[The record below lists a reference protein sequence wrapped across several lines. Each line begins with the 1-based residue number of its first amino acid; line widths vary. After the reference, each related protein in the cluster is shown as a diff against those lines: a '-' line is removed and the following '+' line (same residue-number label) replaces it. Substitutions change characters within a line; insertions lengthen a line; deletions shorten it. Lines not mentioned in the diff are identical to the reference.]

1 MNFETVIGL
10 EVHCEL
16 KTKSKM
22 FSGAPVTFGEAPNT
36 NANIV
41 DMGMTGAMPVLNKS
55 GVEFAIRVCS
65 ALNMEID
72 ELVQFDRKNYYYSD
86 LPKGFQITQDRFPIG
101 RNGTMKIEV
110 NGQTQVIEIERL
122 HMEEDTAKQ
131 LHFDDYS
138 LIDYNRAGIP
148 LIEIVTKPTI
158 RSGAA
163 AAAYLERLRQIFLF
177 TEVSDAKMEE
187 GSMRCDVNVSIR
199 PYGSEKFGT
208 RTEIKNLNSIS
219 NVQKAI
225 EFEVARQEKV
235 LISGGEVLVIE
246 SLTAGIVARVSWIVL
261 VTNVSFTN
269 FRSQETRRYDE
280 DSKETV
286 VMRAK
291 GDAVD
296 YKYYPEPNIL
306 PIRLNHQWVEGIIER
321 IPEMPESRVAR
332 YINEYKIPK
341 TDALILVQTKEVSDF
356 FDATV
361 AYTKHYK
368 IASNWLLGE
377 VQAYLNKNNLIITDT
392 NITPEY
398 LAKMINYIQ
407 DGTISSKQG
416 KKVFEI
422 LMNEG
427 KDPEIIIEENNM
439 KQISSP
445 EELTKII
452 NEVLDNN
459 PQSIED
465 YSNGKDRAVGFLVG
479 QIMKKTGGQANP
491 GLTSKFSKKKI

>member
-22 FSGAPVTFGEAPNT
+22 FSGAPVTFGQAPNT
-36 NANIV
+36 NVNIV
-41 DMGMTGAMPVLNKS
+41 DMGMTGAMPVLNKA
-55 GVEFAIRVCS
+55 GVEYAIRVCS

-72 ELVQFDRKNYYYSD
+72 ELVCFDRKNYYYSD
-86 LPKGFQITQDRFPIG
+86 LPKGFQITQDRHPIG
-101 RNGTMKIEV
+101 RNGTMNIEV
-110 NGQTQVIEIERL
+110 DGRKQVIEIERL

-163 AAAYLERLRQIFLF
+163 AAAYLEKLRQILLF
-177 TEVSDAKMEE
+177 TDVSDAKMEE

-199 PYGSEKFGT
+199 PFGSDKFGT

-225 EFEVARQEKV
+225 EYEVARQEKV
-235 LISGGEVLVIE
+235 LISGGEVL
-246 SLTAGIVARVSWIVL
+246 
-261 VTNVSFTN
+261 
-269 FRSQETRRYDE
+269 QETRRYDE
-280 DSKETV
+280 DKKETV

-306 PIRLNHQWVEGIIER
+306 PIRLDHKWVEEIIAN
-321 IPEMPESRVAR
+321 IPEMPESRVKR
-332 YINEYKIPK
+332 YINYYSIPK
-341 TDALILVQTKEVSDF
+341 TDALILVQTKEISDF
-356 FDATV
+356 FEAVVKD
-361 AYTKHYK
+361 TKYYK
-368 IASNWLLGE
+368 IACNWMLGE
-377 VQAYLNKNNLIITDT
+377 VQAYLNKNNLTIQDT
-392 NITPEY
+392 KLTPEY
-398 LAKMINYIQ
+398 LAKMINFIQ

-416 KKVFEI
+416 KKVFEL
-422 LMNEG
+422 LMKQG
-427 KDPEIIIEENNM
+427 KDPEIIIEENHM

-445 EELTKII
+445 EELTVII
-452 NEVLDNN
+452 NEVLDANE
-459 PQSIED
+459 QSIED
-465 YSNGKDRAVGFLVG
+465 YRNGKDRAVGFLVG

-491 GLTSKFSKKKI
+491 AVTNKLLVTLLKQRIS

>member
-10 EVHCEL
+10 EVHVEL
-16 KTKSKM
+16 
-22 FSGAPVTFGEAPNT
+22 NT
-36 NANIV
+36 NSKIFSPTSAHFGNEQNTNTNVIDWSFPGV
-41 DMGMTGAMPVLNKS
+41 LPVLNK
-55 GVEFAIRVCS
+55 GVVDAGIKAAL
-65 ALNMEID
+65 ALNMDIH
-72 ELVQFDRKNYYYSD
+72 QHMHFDRKNYFYPD
-86 LPKGFQITQDRFPIG
+86 NPKAYQISQFDEPIG
-101 RNGTMKIEV
+101 YNGWIEV
-110 NGQTQVIEIERL
+110 QLEDGTTKKIGIERAHL
-122 HMEEDTAKQ
+122 EEDAGKNT
-131 LHFDDYS
+131 HGTDGFSY
-138 LIDYNRAGIP
+138 IDLNRQGVP
-148 LIEIVTKPTI
+148 LIEIVSEADM
-158 RSGAA
+158 RSPEEAY
-163 AAAYLERLRQIFLF
+163 AYLTALK
-177 TEVSDAKMEE
+177 EVIQYTGISDVKMEE
-187 GSMRCDVNVSIR
+187 GSMRVDANISLR
-199 PYGSEKFGT
+199 PYGQEEFGT
-208 RTEIKNLNSIS
+208 KTELKNLNSFS
-219 NVQKAI
+219 NVRKGL
-225 EFEVARQEKV
+225 EYEVQRQAKI
-235 LISGGEVLVIE
+235 LRSGGVI
-246 SLTAGIVARVSWIVL
+246 R
-261 VTNVSFTN
+261 
-269 FRSQETRRYDE
+269 QETRRYDE

-491 GLTSKFSKKKI
+491 GLTSKLLIELLKQRIS

>member
-22 FSGAPVTFGEAPNT
+22 FSGAPVTFGQAPNT
-36 NANIV
+36 NVNIV
-41 DMGMTGAMPVLNKS
+41 DLGMTGAMPVLNKA
-55 GVEFAIRVCS
+55 GVEYAIRVCS

-72 ELVQFDRKNYYYSD
+72 ELVCFDRKNYYYSD
-86 LPKGFQITQDRFPIG
+86 LPKGFQITQDRHPIG
-101 RNGTMKIEV
+101 RNGIMNIEV
-110 NGQTQVIEIERL
+110 NGQKQVIEIERL

-148 LIEIVTKPTI
+148 LIEIVTRPTI

-163 AAAYLERLRQIFLF
+163 AAAYLEKLRQILLF
-177 TEVSDAKMEE
+177 TDVSDAKMEE

-199 PYGSEKFGT
+199 PFGSDKFGT

-225 EFEVARQEKV
+225 EYEVARQEKV
-235 LISGGEVLVIE
+235 LISGGEVL
-246 SLTAGIVARVSWIVL
+246 
-261 VTNVSFTN
+261 
-269 FRSQETRRYDE
+269 QETRRYDE
-280 DSKETV
+280 DKKETV

-306 PIRLNHQWVEGIIER
+306 PIRLDHQWVEDIIAR
-321 IPEMPESRVAR
+321 IPEMPESRVER

-341 TDALILVQTKEVSDF
+341 TDALILVQTKEISDF
-356 FDATV
+356 FEAV
-361 AYTKHYK
+361 VNHTKYYK
-368 IASNWLLGE
+368 IACNWMLGE

-392 NITPEY
+392 KMAPEY

-422 LMNEG
+422 LIKEG

-445 EELTKII
+445 EELTVII
-452 NEVLDNN
+452 NEVLDANS
-459 PQSIED
+459 QSIED
-465 YSNGKDRAVGFLVG
+465 YRNGKDRAVGFLIG

-491 GLTSKFSKKKI
+491 AVSNKLLVELLKQRIS

>member
-225 EFEVARQEKV
+225 DLSGLGLDQIEENDEEFSIGAMVTLRQIELHEGLNTWSQGAVKESVTHIVGVQFRNLATVGGSIFGKFGFSDV
-235 LISGGEVLVIE
+235 LSCFL
-246 SLTAGIVARVSWIVL
+246 A
-261 VTNVSFTN
+261 F
-269 FRSQETRRYDE
+269 
-280 DSKETV
+280 DSYVE
-286 VMRAK
+286 
-291 GDAVD
+291 
-296 YKYYPEPNIL
+296 L
-306 PIRLNHQWVEGIIER
+306 HHEGIIPLDQFAANKYPNDILVR
-321 IPEMPESRVAR
+321 LIIKKHPQESVYLSHR
-332 YINEYKIPK
+332 NTK
-341 TDALILVQTKEVSDF
+341 TDFPVLTCAVS
-356 FDATV
+356 
-361 AYTKHYK
+361 
-368 IASNWLLGE
+368 LGE
-377 VQAYLNKNNLIITDT
+377 KEAYAVVGARPSRACRVRLSDQWMEQIKDD
-392 NITPEY
+392 EGRRK
-398 LAKMINYIQ
+398 LADEVTGQMNFGSNMRASAAYREQ
-407 DGTISSKQG
+407 LSKVLLRRG
-416 KKVFEI
+416 FEQ
-422 LMNEG
+422 L
-427 KDPEIIIEENNM
+427 EERRE
-439 KQISSP
+439 K
-445 EELTKII
+445 
-452 NEVLDNN
+452 
-459 PQSIED
+459 
-465 YSNGKDRAVGFLVG
+465 
-479 QIMKKTGGQANP
+479 
-491 GLTSKFSKKKI
+491 

>member
-1 MNFETVIGL
+1 MNFEVVIGL

-22 FSGAPVTFGEAPNT
+22 FSAAPVSFGEEANT
-36 NANIV
+36 KVNVV
-41 DMGMTGAMPVLNKS
+41 DLAMPGVMPVLNKA
-55 GVEFAIRVCS
+55 GVEYAIRVCH

-72 ELVQFDRKNYYYSD
+72 ELVCFDRKNYYYSD
-86 LPKGFQITQDRFPIG
+86 LPKGFQITQDRRPIG
-101 RNGTMKIEV
+101 RNGTMDLNIDG
-110 NGQTQVIEIERL
+110 NLQTIEIERL

-131 LHFDDYS
+131 VHFDDCT

-158 RSGAA
+158 RSAKG
-163 AAAYLERLRQIFLF
+163 AAAYLEKLRQIFLF

-187 GSMRCDVNVSIR
+187 GSMRCDVNISLR
-199 PYGSEKFGT
+199 PFGSNEFGI

-225 EFEVARQEKV
+225 EFETKRQEAL
-235 LISGGEVLVIE
+235 LISGDKVL
-246 SLTAGIVARVSWIVL
+246 
-261 VTNVSFTN
+261 
-269 FRSQETRRYDE
+269 QETRRYDE
-280 DSKETV
+280 DLKETV
-286 VMRAK
+286 LMRAK

-306 PIRLNHQWVEGIIER
+306 PIRLDHNWVEEIKANL
-321 IPEMPESRVAR
+321 PKMPDVRVEE
-332 YINEYKIPK
+332 YINKYMIPK
-341 TDALILVQTKEVSDF
+341 TDALILVQSKEIADF
-356 FDATV
+356 FEDTIK
-361 AYTKHYK
+361 YTKHYK
-368 IASNWLLGE
+368 LVSNWILGE
-377 VQAYLNKNNLIITDT
+377 IQAYLNKVNVIITQT
-392 NITPEY
+392 KINGEY

-407 DGTISSKQG
+407 DGIISSKQA
-416 KKVFEI
+416 KIVFEI
-422 LMNEG
+422 LINEG

-459 PQSIED
+459 LSSIED
-465 YSNGKDRAVGFLVG
+465 YRGGKDRAIGFLVG
-479 QIMKKTGGQANP
+479 QIMKHTNGQANP
-491 GLTSKFSKKKI
+491 GVTNKILIELLKQRIS